1 MDIDRI
7 LIPPSR
13 EAHIGQAHEVN
24 RDEAYEVF
32 EDEDLQIARTRDERP
47 DRQGHLYVAFG
58 RAENGRLLTVI
69 FRYFLE
75 DRTAY
80 VITARDMTGREKRR
94 YRTKG

>member
-7 LIPPSR
+7 LIPPGR
-13 EAHIGQAHEVN
+13 EAHIGQAHQVN
-24 RDEAYEVF
+24 RDEVYEAF

-47 DRQGHLYVAFG
+47 DRQGHLNVAFG

-69 FRYFLE
+69 FRYFPE

-80 VITARDMTGREKRR
+80 VITARDMTGKEKRR
-94 YRTKG
+94 YRKKG

>member
-13 EAHIGQAHEVN
+13 EAHLGQAHQVN
-24 RDEAYEVF
+24 RDEVYDAF
-32 EDEDLQIARTRDERP
+32 EDDALQIGRIRDERP
-47 DRQGHLYVAFG
+47 DRQGRLYVAFG

-75 DRTAY
+75 DQTAY
-80 VITARDMTGREKRR
+80 VITARDMTAMEKRR
-94 YRTKG
+94 YRRKG